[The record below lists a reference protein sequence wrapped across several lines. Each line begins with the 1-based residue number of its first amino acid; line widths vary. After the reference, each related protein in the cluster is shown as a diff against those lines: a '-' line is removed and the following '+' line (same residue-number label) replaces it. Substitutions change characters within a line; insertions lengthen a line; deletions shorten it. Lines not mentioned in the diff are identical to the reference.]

1 MIRCVGFLNG
11 TEVDSLFCFA
21 LERKGRRVPALSR
34 HGPPDHPLCSVEGEG
49 NRVSDRHRSE
59 HGRYPTDW
67 FLATSSLQSKSHN
80 GYYRPDP
87 LGPRSQTVASSVL
100 CHVIYLHGVCPFCPS
115 KPSLFRYL
123 DLLTPQRQGKAR
135 CACLCAIVSCQA
147 ADAAML
153 QWWPSC
159 CHPNLP
165 PRPAVSNAAQQ
176 SEAAG
181 PNGGGGCFP
190 PLEQPANLLDDR
202 QEPPRHITSTM
213 AAGRL

>member
-21 LERKGRRVPALSR
+21 LEGKGRRVPGLSR
-34 HGPPDHPLCSVEGEG
+34 HGPPDHPLCSGGEG

-67 FLATSSLQSKSHN
+67 FLATSSPQGKSHN

-100 CHVIYLHGVCPFCPS
+100 CHIIYLHGVCPFCPS

-147 ADAAML
+147 AML
-153 QWWPSC
+153 QC
-159 CHPNLP
+159 CNGGPPAATLLP
-165 PRPAVSNAAQQ
+165 PKPAVSNAAQQ

-181 PNGGGGCFP
+181 RNGGGDAFRRWNTP
-190 PLEQPANLLDDR
+190 
-202 QEPPRHITSTM
+202 STF
-213 AAGRL
+213 